1 MRTKGK
7 ITSWDND
14 KGFGFI
20 SPNDDGKQ
28 VFIHV
33 KAFSRRKKQDETNQ
47 TVTYIVAKDKD
58 GRVCADKV
66 RRAGDKRAKV
76 WALVNRSKSMLA
88 VLLFFIIVA
97 TSALTEKTPFI
108 VLYLYLAA
116 SLATFIIYAMDK
128 LAAKKGAWRTQESTL
143 HILSLAGGWPGAI
156 IAQQKL
162 RHKSKKQNFRI
173 IFWVTVL
180 LNIGIFVWWHTPTGA
195 NALQAVINGISWV
208 LTTVFSWLSYLS

>member
-1 MRTKGK
+1 MRIKGK

-20 SPNDDGKQ
+20 SPHDGGKQ

-47 TVTYIVAKDKD
+47 MVTYSVSKDKD

-66 RRAGDKRAKV
+66 RRAGDRRAKI
-76 WALVNRSKSMLA
+76 WALVNRSKSMIA
-88 VLLFFIIVA
+88 VFLFFIIVA
-97 TSALTEKTPFI
+97 TSALIEKTPFI

-116 SLATFIIYAMDK
+116 SLVTFIIYAMDK
-128 LAAKKGAWRTQESTL
+128 SAAKKGAWRTQESTL
-143 HILSLAGGWPGAI
+143 HLLSLAGGWPGAMV
-156 IAQQKL
+156 AQQKL

-173 IFWVTVL
+173 IFWITVL
-180 LNIGIFVWWHTPTGA
+180 LNIGIFVWWHTPAGASALRAISTG
-195 NALQAVINGISWV
+195 VMWV
-208 LTTVFSWLSYLS
+208 VTTVSSWL